1 MASNFVLIV
10 EDDVKIARVLK
21 VYLEQA
27 GYSVRVASNGQEA
40 LDAAMAERPAVVML
54 DLMLPGMQGEELI
67 GEIKKLGDI
76 PVIMVTAR
84 SAPEERIKGF
94 VLGADDYIV
103 KPFNPREMV
112 YRVRA
117 VLKRAWAAQEAPEAK
132 NGPEMS
138 FNGGALRID
147 GPKFEVKKRDTSVNF
162 TPSEFRILLAFAQA
176 PHLVLTREKLIEKAF
191 GHTFEGFDRTIDVH
205 IKNIRQKIEDD
216 PRNPSLI
223 ITVHRLGYKFVA
235 ERDVL

>member
-1 MASNFVLIV
+1 MASNFVLVV

-27 GYSVRVASNGQEA
+27 GYSVRVAADGREA
-40 LDAAMAERPAVVML
+40 LDAALAERPAVVML
-54 DLMLPGMQGEELI
+54 DLMLPGIQGEELFPK
-67 GEIKKLGDI
+67 IKELGDI

-84 SAPEERIKGF
+84 SAPEERIAGF
-94 VLGADDYIV
+94 ALGADDYIV

-112 YRVRA
+112 YRVKA
-117 VLKRAWAAQEAPEAK
+117 VLKRAGAREDVETK
-132 NGPEMS
+132 VGPEMS
-138 FNGGALRID
+138 FNSGEIRID
-147 GPKFEVKKRDTSVNF
+147 GPRFEVKKRGSNLNF
-162 TPSEFRILLAFAQA
+162 TPSEFRILLAFAHA

-191 GHTFEGFDRTIDVH
+191 GHLFDGFDRTIDVH

-216 PRNPSLI
+216 PRNPALI